1 MNVLQDVTNLVDFFF
16 FFKWN
21 KLFLT
26 RYRVKIIKTF
36 MFKEVGRRDIVELD
50 MLLASFLK
58 KKNPN
63 LSCFNFPPRYWRL
76 FGQIEIC
83 DEH

>member
-1 MNVLQDVTNLVDFFF
+1 MNVLQDVINLVDFF

-58 KKNPN
+58 KKNPK
-63 LSCFNFPPRYWRL
+63 LSCINFPPSMYWLL
-76 FGQIEIC
+76 FWP
-83 DEH
+83 D